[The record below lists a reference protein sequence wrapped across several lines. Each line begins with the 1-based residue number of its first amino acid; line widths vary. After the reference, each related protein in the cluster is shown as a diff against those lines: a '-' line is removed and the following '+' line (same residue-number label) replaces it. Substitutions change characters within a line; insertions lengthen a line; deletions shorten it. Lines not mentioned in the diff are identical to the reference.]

1 MEKRKKVVLA
11 YSGGLDTTYCA
22 IYLSKKLNMDVYTVL
37 GNTGGFSTKELID
50 IKNKTKE
57 LGVIQHTNLDVTK
70 EYYDKCIKYM
80 IMGNVLKNN
89 TYPLSVSSERAFQ
102 AMAIAKY
109 ANEMGADYIA
119 HGSTGAG
126 NDQIRF
132 DLFFKIMAPQAEII
146 TPTRDLKLSRE
157 DEIKYLKEN
166 GVTADFEKMQYSIN
180 AGIWGT
186 SIGGKE
192 TLSSH
197 LSLPES
203 AYPSQIELEEESLL
217 KIGFEKGQIKSV
229 NGQLFKHPI
238 DGISKIQSIGG
249 KYGIGRDMHIG
260 DTIIGTKGR
269 VAFEAA
275 APIMIIKAHQT
286 LEKHT
291 LTKWQMYWKEQL
303 ANWYGLLLHEA
314 QYLDPVMRNIESF
327 FEDSQ
332 KKVSG
337 EVSLKLYPRN
347 FEIIGVSSPHDLMS
361 DAFGKYG
368 ESNGSWTAD
377 DVKGFTQILSNPLNI
392 YHTVNKETIE

>member
-1 MEKRKKVVLA
+1 MEVRKKVVLA

-37 GNTGGFSTKELID
+37 GNTGGFSPEELNNIENRTKD
-50 IKNKTKE
+50 
-57 LGVIQHTNLDVTK
+57 LGVIQHTTLDVTQ

-157 DEIKYLKEN
+157 DEIKYLKIN
-166 GVTADFEKMQYSIN
+166 GISADFEKMQYSIN

-192 TLSSH
+192 TLSSDQ
-197 LSLPES
+197 SLPES
-203 AYPSQIELEEESLL
+203 AYPSQVELSDPTTL
-217 KIGFEKGQIKSV
+217 KIKFEKGQIQSV
-229 NGQLFKHPI
+229 NGQLFEDPI
-238 DGISKIQSIGG
+238 EAIKKIQSIGG

-303 ANWYGLLLHEA
+303 ANWYGMLLHEA
-314 QYLDPVMRNIESF
+314 QYLDPVMRNIENF

-332 KKVSG
+332 KNVSG
-337 EVSLKLYPRN
+337 EVSLKLYPRS
-347 FEIIGVSSPHDLMS
+347 FEAIGISSPHDLMS

-392 YHTVNKETIE
+392 YHTVNKETTE

>member
-11 YSGGLDTTYCA
+11 FSGGLDTTYCA

-50 IKNKTKE
+50 IENKTKE
-57 LGVIQHTNLDVTK
+57 LGVIQHTNLDITK

-203 AYPSQIELEEESLL
+203 AYPSQVELEEESLL

-238 DGISKIQSIGG
+238 DAINKIQSIGG

-303 ANWYGLLLHEA
+303 ANWYGMLLHEA

-337 EVSLKLYPRN
+337 EVSLKLYPRY
-347 FEIIGVSSPHDLMS
+347 FEVIGISSPHDLMS

-392 YHTVNKETIE
+392 YHTVNKETVE